1 MRHRGIV
8 ILAGLAVAASSA
20 ADVAPSIEAF
30 AARPSVASVAI
41 SPSGRYL
48 SAIQTS
54 NGRTAVAVFDQ
65 QSDGWHAVLNEGD
78 SWRLSW
84 CRWVSDERLLCGL
97 RGMLKTQG
105 FVYAAGRLIAIDPDG
120 RHLRALLPAAID
132 SEGQF
137 QDQIIDWHPGHP
149 DTVMVE
155 ADEPDLTR
163 ADQEVMQWGGV
174 IIGRYYVSGFP
185 AVYEINVI
193 NGRTSVVEHAHPP
206 FRHYMTDGHGHV
218 RLAWGVRGSTYSY
231 YARLAGS
238 SEWRPVSEYE
248 AFSRG
253 RSFRPVAISTQY
265 PNKAYA
271 LADSNGRDA
280 LWLIDLT
287 GHDPPERLFADPVA
301 DVTEPLIGID
311 GALIGVYYDTDR
323 PHIFYTDAAAG
334 NYMASV
340 DKLLPDSF
348 NFITGGTGDGHQ
360 LLIRSTSDKEDG
372 SYYLADTATRQ
383 LSRIGRA
390 YPTLEPEQLATLK
403 PVTIRARDGTPMP
416 GYLALPPQ
424 GPQEHLPLVVMPHGG
439 PRERDVWRYFFL
451 WQFLA
456 SRGYAVLQVNFR
468 GSIGYGQDWFY
479 SAHQDWG
486 GLTYDD
492 ISDATRWAIAQGI
505 ADPARTCIVGWSF
518 GGYEALLGAVRDPD
532 LYRCAVSIAGISDLA
547 QFVEEDRRLVLGTVL
562 KEQVGTDPKKL
573 AANSPRL
580 HARDIRMPVLLVHGD
595 HDSQVQVE
603 QSDGMD
609 KALTAAGKPHRY
621 VRIAGADHQLSTT
634 GASATLLR
642 EIESFLGSSIG
653 PGVRPA
659 P

>member
-1 MRHRGIV
+1 VSYRA
-8 ILAGLAVAASSA
+8 ILLLAVAAASRSA

-30 AARPSVASVAI
+30 AARPNVASVAI
-41 SPSGRYL
+41 SPEGRYL

-54 NGRTAVAVFDQ
+54 EGKTAVAVFDQ
-65 QSDGWHAVLNEGD
+65 RREGWHAVLNEGD
-78 SWRLSW
+78 FWRLSW
-84 CRWVSDERLLCGL
+84 CRWASEQRLLCGL
-97 RGMLKTQG
+97 RGMLKTQD
-105 FVYAAGRLIAIDPDG
+105 FVYAAGRLVAMDPDG
-120 RHLRALLPAAID
+120 RHAMPLLPAAID

-149 DTVMVE
+149 NTILVE

-163 ADQEVMQWGGV
+163 ADQEVMHWGGV
-174 IIGRYYVSGFP
+174 IIGKYYVSGYP
-185 AVYEINVI
+185 AVYELNVL
-193 NGRTSVVEHAHPP
+193 NGRTSVVENSHTS
-206 FRHYMTDGHGHV
+206 FRHYITDGHGHV
-218 RLAWGVRGSTYSY
+218 RLAWGVRGTTYSY
-231 YARLAGS
+231 YARLAGES
-238 SEWRPVSEYE
+238 SWRPVSEYE

-253 RSFRPVAISTQY
+253 RSFRPVAISASS

-271 LADSNGRDA
+271 LADYQGRDA

-287 GHDPPERLFADPVA
+287 AHDPPELLFSNPVA
-301 DVTEPLIGID
+301 DVTEPLIGTD

-323 PHIFYTDAAAG
+323 PHIYYTDAAATR
-334 NYMASV
+334 YMDSV
-340 DKLLPDSF
+340 NKLLPDNF
-348 NFITGGTGDGHQ
+348 NFITGGTSDGQ
-360 LLIRSTSDKEDG
+360 KLLIRSTSDKDDG
-372 SYYLADTATRQ
+372 SYYQTDTKSGALT
-383 LSRIGRA
+383 RIGRA
-390 YPTLEPEQLATLK
+390 YPALDDRQLASLK
-403 PVTIRARDGTPMP
+403 PISIPARDGTLMP

-451 WQFLA
+451 WQFLT

-468 GSIGYGQDWFY
+468 GSTGYGQQWFY

-492 ISDATRWAIAQGI
+492 ISDATRWAISQGI

-518 GGYEALLGAVRDPD
+518 GGYEALLGAVRDAD

-547 QFVEEDRRLVLGTVL
+547 QFVDQDKRLVLGAVL
-562 KEQVGTDPKKL
+562 REQVGPDAKKL

-580 HARDIRMPVLLVHGD
+580 HAGDIHMPVLLVHGD
-595 HDSQVQVE
+595 RDSQVQVE
-603 QSDGMD
+603 QSDEMD

-621 VRIAGADHQLSTT
+621 VRLAGADHQLSTAA
-634 GASATLLR
+634 ASATLLR
-642 EIESFLGSSIG
+642 EIESFLGSAIG
-653 PGVRPA
+653 PGVSSA